1 MKNAFSQSPAPRRK
15 GEYCKFTIIK
25 LLVVIA
31 IIAILADMLLPA
43 LKAARSKVLS
53 VSCLNNEKMIGIAA
67 VQYLGDNKD
76 FMPMSGNYLEDWHH
90 QLARYMNL
98 TGKEGTW
105 KTFAS
110 PDDPRN
116 KFNGM
121 LSYGMFRGIARQS
134 ISGSSGD
141 SWTWGTSIATT
152 KFKYPS
158 KTYFF
163 GERNFPGYDYSSG
176 GLTVKESA
184 KSKNL
189 SLWCNANEC
198 GGAGTLIWNALHIG
212 PLHNNFTTTGML
224 YLDGHAA
231 SLKTWTAKY
240 STLNNV
246 SYHQNPSLM
255 QDK

>member
-1 MKNAFSQSPAPRRK
+1 M
-15 GEYCKFTIIK
+15 
-25 LLVVIA
+25 VIA
-31 IIAILADMLLPA
+31 IIAILAGMLLPA

-53 VSCLNNEKMIGIAA
+53 VSCLNNEKMIGLAA
-67 VQYLGDNKD
+67 IQYLGDNKE

-98 TGKEGTW
+98 TGNEGTW
-105 KTFAS
+105 KTFAC

-134 ISGSSGD
+134 IAGSSGD
-141 SWTWGTSIATT
+141 SYTWGTGIATT
-152 KFKYPS
+152 QFKNPS

-176 GLTVKESA
+176 GVTVNESA
-184 KSKNL
+184 KPVNL
-189 SLWCNANEC
+189 SLWCNANQV

-231 SLKTWTAKY
+231 SLKTWTAKHTVENTY
-240 STLNNV
+240 